1 MNFNAAV
8 FMLAGRKDILPNTLK
23 LFYKNWNNY
32 YKYPLYIYTLKKI
45 YTKSEIRFYEQRF
58 EGLKFIE
65 LNPFVPKNI
74 NSEDLFYKRTYN
86 EYVKKKFD
94 VRRLGFLHMCYFR
107 SNITFFGE
115 WGCKKKILYKY
126 DYLMN
131 IDDDSRFKKRIK
143 FDLFNKLTKY
153 PMATCHKSI
162 ERKKNL
168 ALVRENLLFFL
179 KKYVKKYKI
188 KAKNKTLNMILKTN
202 DEKNLNKLAYS
213 TGNLD
218 LYSMKIFKSKHY
230 RQFINE
236 VNKFGGQYKYRWGDI
251 EITNLFLYLYYE
263 KPIYSYKLYPKF
275 YEPSH
280 PDAKPIHYKSNFF
293 YLIYK
298 IRSFFGLT

>member
-8 FMLAGRKDILPNTLK
+8 CMVSGRKDILSVTLK

-131 IDDDSRFKKRIK
+131 IDDDSLFKKTGFIK
-143 FDLFNKLTKY
+143 
-153 PMATCHKSI
+153 S
-162 ERKKNL
+162 KNL
-168 ALVRENLLFFL
+168 PQS
-179 KKYVKKYKI
+179 I
-188 KAKNKTLNMILKTN
+188 
-202 DEKNLNKLAYS
+202 
-213 TGNLD
+213 
-218 LYSMKIFKSKHY
+218 
-230 RQFINE
+230 
-236 VNKFGGQYKYRWGDI
+236 
-251 EITNLFLYLYYE
+251 
-263 KPIYSYKLYPKF
+263 
-275 YEPSH
+275 
-280 PDAKPIHYKSNFF
+280 
-293 YLIYK
+293 
-298 IRSFFGLT
+298 